1 MPIPVPNLDDRSYDD
16 LVREALARI
25 PAHTP
30 EWTNPAPGDP
40 GRTLV
45 ELFAWLTDT
54 LLYRVNLIPEKQRL
68 AFLNLLGER
77 MRPAAAARTVIA
89 LTGDPPTAAVEVPA
103 LSRLGGNVAFETR
116 GAVTVLPVIGECYA
130 KLRLSPDE
138 ARAMTAKLPKLREFY
153 GASGQIVPYLT
164 TAVFPP
170 GRTPE
175 PFDLAAATIDGCL
188 WIALLRPKDL
198 PPAAALAA
206 LAPSDAGPRTLNIGI
221 VPALETPDFGN
232 EHLARSPIAAAWEIS
247 TRDTASGRVAWRG
260 LVVDEDTT
268 NGLRSDGIVRLVM
281 PEKDALFAP
290 PNNVRTARNAGTGGD
305 NPPRVDDPEK
315 DARLLGWLRLRP
327 AQRTATPRL
336 AWAGVNAVAVDA
348 LHTSRLLVVGQG
360 TGQPELR
367 VQLPPKTGPG
377 GETQG
382 LDAASFELEVFESGL
397 GYVAWKRVDDLILA
411 SPHERVFTLDAEA
424 GVVGFGDGAR
434 GRIPEAGARV
444 RVKLMRQGGG
454 TAGNVPAGTLTA
466 LTTAAGSKFKVQ
478 QPLAAAGGDNGETLD
493 DALRRIPQTFRTR
506 DRAVTAE
513 DYRYL
518 ATSTPGV
525 RVGRVEVLPG
535 FKPQTRDFEV
545 PGVVSVLALPDR
557 AGFEPPY
564 PRVDRPFIEAVTN
577 YLDARRPLG
586 TEMYV
591 IGCEYVPLALTVGV
605 DYPPGEGPR
614 VLAAVQA
621 ALKEFLFALRP
632 GGPAGDGWPLGGTVR
647 RRELEIVVSRVEGV
661 TGVDGPVLFTKRNGT
676 WFEVT
681 TRGTDLELRLQ
692 PWQLPELLGV
702 TVAAGTAPRTF
713 TPPPPEHAEDGFAI
727 PVVPEV
733 C

>member
-89 LTGDPPTAAVEVPA
+89 LAADPPRAAVEVPA
-103 LSRLGGNVAFETR
+103 LSPLGGNVVFETR
-116 GAVTVLPVIGECYA
+116 GTVTVLPVLGECYA
-130 KLRLSPDE
+130 KVRLSPGE
-138 ARAMTAKLPKLREFY
+138 AKAMAAKLPKLREFY
-153 GASGQIVPYLT
+153 GATGPIVPYLT
-164 TAVFPP
+164 TAVFPA
-170 GRTPE
+170 GRVPE
-175 PFDLAAATIDGCL
+175 PFDLAERTIDGCL
-188 WIALLRPKDL
+188 WLALLRPKDL
-198 PPAAALAA
+198 SQTAALAA
-206 LAPSDAGPRTLNIGI
+206 LAPSDTGPRILNIGL

-232 EHLARSPIAAAWEIS
+232 ESLARSPIEVAWEIS
-247 TRDTASGRVAWRG
+247 TRDTASGRVAWRE
-260 LVVDEDTT
+260 LVVEENTT
-268 NGLRSDGIVRLVM
+268 NGLRTDGIVRLVL
-281 PEKDALFAP
+281 PEPDALFAP
-290 PNNVRTARNAGTGGD
+290 PNNVRAARNAGTGGD
-305 NPPRVDDPEK
+305 NPPRVDDPETS
-315 DARLLGWLRLRP
+315 ARLLGWLRLRP
-327 AQRTATPRL
+327 AQRTAAPRL

-348 LHTSRLLVVGQG
+348 LRTSRLLVVGQG

-367 VQLPPKTGPG
+367 VQLPPASGPG
-377 GETQG
+377 GERQG
-382 LDAASFELEVFESGL
+382 LDAGSFELEVVESGL
-397 GYVAWKRVDDLILA
+397 GSVPWKRVDDLHLGK
-411 SPHERVFTLDAEA
+411 PHERVYTLDAEA
-424 GVVGFGDGAR
+424 GVVTFGDGAR
-434 GRIPEAGARV
+434 GRIPEAGARI

-454 TAGNVPAGTLTA
+454 TAGNVPAGTLTGMTFG
-466 LTTAAGSKFKVQ
+466 LTRFKVQ
-478 QPLAAAGGDNGETLD
+478 QPLAATGGDNGETLD
-493 DALRRIPQTFRTR
+493 VALSRIPQAFRTR

-513 DYRYL
+513 DYRAL
-518 ATSTPGV
+518 ATATPGV

-535 FKPQTRDFEV
+535 FKPQTRDFDV
-545 PGVVSVLALPDR
+545 PGVVSVMALPDR

-586 TEMYV
+586 TEMVV

-605 DYPPGEGPR
+605 NHPPGEGPR
-614 VLAAVQA
+614 VLAAVQS
-621 ALKEFLFALRP
+621 ALKKFLFALRP

-647 RRELEIVVSRVEGV
+647 RRELEIVVSRVAGV
-661 TGVDGPVLFTKRNGT
+661 TGVSGPYLFTKRDGT

-681 TRGTDLELRLQ
+681 TGSPDIELTLQ
-692 PWQLPELLGV
+692 RWQLPELLGV
-702 TVAAGTAPRTF
+702 MVTAGEAPRTF
-713 TPPPPEHAEDGFAI
+713 TPPPPAHAEDGFAI